1 LPELT
6 AVVSFIPSFYFLFL
20 TVVAAAIIGLFN
32 ISRSERVHQ
41 DPSPGVERNVTATK
55 RAPRL
60 FMVVPK
66 TKHGPPAKKAASS
79 LAAPTEKADAKK
91 SKHHKSRAGING
103 VGANQ

>member
-1 LPELT
+1 
-6 AVVSFIPSFYFLFL
+6 VVSFIPCFYFLVL
-20 TVVAAAIIGLFN
+20 AVVAAVIIGLFN

-41 DPSPGVERNVTATK
+41 DPSPGVEGNVTATK

-66 TKHGPPAKKAASS
+66 TKHGPPTKKAANT
-79 LAAPTEKADAKK
+79 AAATAEKVDAKK

-103 VGANQ
+103 GY